1 MNWCAYIKLDIQQ
14 DPCVGRMT
22 LDILWQVDRGCQQF
36 LDKFQFDPGRLLE
49 SKLWKFHACSFDFH
63 QQWNNN
69 QFVHRCIG
77 VLDALSFQDGCHE
90 YEVQMWPG
98 KSHRVGSNYLF
109 LIRYSSNGPNGVK
122 LQSCRVAISQRVPKE
137 VIGPVLSDIH
147 WIPICTIWNAK
158 CIVFGKIIRLTES
171 DDMAW
176 VVENNMR

>member
-1 MNWCAYIKLDIQQ
+1 MNWCACIKLDIQQ

-77 VLDALSFQDGCHE
+77 VLDALLFQDGCHE

-137 VIGPVLSDIH
+137 VIGPVYRTYIEFQLYH
-147 WIPICTIWNAK
+147 MKRKVHCVRQNHKTHREWWYWPGLLRT
-158 CIVFGKIIRLTES
+158 T
-171 DDMAW
+171 
-176 VVENNMR
+176 